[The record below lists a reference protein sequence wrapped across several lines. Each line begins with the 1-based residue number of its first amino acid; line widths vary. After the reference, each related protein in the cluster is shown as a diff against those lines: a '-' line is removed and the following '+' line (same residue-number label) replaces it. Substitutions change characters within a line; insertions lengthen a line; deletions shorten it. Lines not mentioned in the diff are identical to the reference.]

1 MFSRVDK
8 MKIKQ
13 KLVYSYVVV
22 IVLMILMTFMS
33 ILGLNL
39 VNGKMNDYING
50 AQSANTAVKMCRIQ
64 VNIAARNIR
73 EMVLNDDKSTYEN
86 YEKEINSTLEGVQS
100 SLKDLKAADVLDL
113 DLSNRYEKAI
123 LDWSAVGSEII
134 EVTKAGN
141 DEEATRMIL
150 EECAPS
156 LQKSIDI
163 AREIDEATQELEAK
177 AIRQNWNTVVFSTI
191 CSILLLL
198 AAIFVAYKMGKRIIR
213 GIVQPLNEIQNVAN
227 EMSKGNMHVEITY
240 ESADETGVVA
250 DSLRSSIATLGSYI
264 EDIDHC
270 MEEFS
275 DGNLAVQVE
284 ADFKGDFINI
294 QSSILHFEKTMA
306 VVVKNIQ
313 TVANQVLNSSE
324 QVSESSTGLA
334 DGASKQAEIT
344 QELTATIEAVSQ
356 EIRHNADNTKSI
368 SEDVK
373 AVGVEIVNSNGKMQ
387 EMVNSM
393 NEISNSSGEISKIIA
408 TINDIAS
415 QTNLLALNASIE
427 AARAGEAGKGFAVVA
442 DQVSVL
448 AAQSATAAKES
459 TLLIERS
466 VNAVDKGM
474 IIAEETAHQ
483 LENVVEG
490 SQKITVKVN
499 EIAVA
504 SDKQAEA
511 VGQINDGVEHINEVV
526 QVNMQTSEECAA
538 ASQEMTDQA
547 ETLKELIRKFKVG
560 KFDN

>member
-474 IIAEETAHQ
+474 IIAEETAH
-483 LENVVEG
+483 
-490 SQKITVKVN
+490 
-499 EIAVA
+499 
-504 SDKQAEA
+504 
-511 VGQINDGVEHINEVV
+511 
-526 QVNMQTSEECAA
+526 
-538 ASQEMTDQA
+538 
-547 ETLKELIRKFKVG
+547 
-560 KFDN
+560 